1 MMIEPSINELDKMV
15 DSRYSL
21 VCAVA
26 KRAREIAAGAEPL
39 VSCPVDKDVSVAAM
53 ELCAN
58 KVRITD
64 KPPVTEE
71 AEEEIADA

>member
-1 MMIEPSINELDKMV
+1 MMIEPSINELDKLV

-26 KRAREIAAGAEPL
+26 KRAREIADGDEPL
-39 VSCPVDKDVSVAAM
+39 VSCPVDKEVSVAAM

-58 KVRITD
+58 KVRISN
-64 KPPVTEE
+64 KPCVSEE
-71 AEEEIADA
+71 KEEEETDA

>member
-26 KRAREIAAGAEPL
+26 KRAREIADGSEPL
-39 VSCPVDKDVSVAAM
+39 VSCPVDKEVSVAAM

-64 KPPVTEE
+64 KPPV
-71 AEEEIADA
+71 AEEVSEGEADA

>member
-1 MMIEPSINELDKMV
+1 MMIEPSINELDKLV

-26 KRAREIAAGAEPL
+26 KRAREISDGAEPL
-39 VSCPVDKDVSVAAM
+39 VTCPIDKEVSVAAR

-64 KPPVTEE
+64 KPPVVEE

>member
-1 MMIEPSINELDKMV
+1 MMIEPSINELDKLV

-26 KRAREIAAGAEPL
+26 KRAREIAGGAEPL
-39 VSCPVDKDVSVAAM
+39 VSCPIDKEVSVAAM
-53 ELCAN
+53 ELNAN

-64 KPPVTEE
+64 KPPVEE
-71 AEEEIADA
+71 IEEEEFADA

>member
-1 MMIEPSINELDKMV
+1 MMIVPSINELDKHV

-26 KRAREIAAGAEPL
+26 KRARELSDGAEPL
-39 VSCPVDKDVSVAAM
+39 VSCPSDKEVTVASY

-58 KVRITD
+58 KIS
-64 KPPVTEE
+64 
-71 AEEEIADA
+71 ISADSESEKED